1 MIKFISFVLVGG
13 AIGAGLGYF
22 GKCTSGSCPFTAN
35 PFRGAGFGAL
45 FGLLF
50 AFSTYGNPLQA
61 KASQAD
67 SSRLVVI
74 GESAELAALL
84 SSTSVPVLVDF
95 YADWCG
101 PCRRLAPEL
110 SAVADLWQDGA
121 KVVKVNVDK
130 HRDLAATYNVSG
142 IPDMRIFLNGVQ
154 KEQLVGYR
162 SRDAISERLSAAG
175 GVPGPGAKVEATV
188 EKKQTAAPVAS
199 DDKQKEDEMA
209 IVLKVGDKAPSF
221 ELKDQNGNGVT
232 LGQFAG
238 RKLLIYFYPKANT
251 PGCTSQSCAV
261 SESLSQL
268 GAAGVAAVGISP
280 DSPEKQKKFDE
291 KYKLGF
297 PLLAD
302 EDKTVAEAYGV
313 WGEKSMYGKPFLGI
327 VRSAFL
333 VGEDGTLLAV
343 RYKVSPGD
351 TVPFVQQALKP

>member
-1 MIKFISFVLVGG
+1 MIKFILFVLVGG

-22 GKCTSGSCPFTAN
+22 GKCTSGTCPFTAN

-61 KASQAD
+61 KAAQAD

-74 GESAELAALL
+74 GEAAELASLL
-84 SSTSVPVLVDF
+84 SSTTVPVLVDF

-121 KVVKVNVDK
+121 KIVKVNVDK
-130 HRDLAATYNVSG
+130 HRELAEKYGVNG
-142 IPDMRIFLNGVQ
+142 IPDMRIFVSGVE

-162 SRDAISERLSAAG
+162 GRDAISERLTAAG
-175 GVPGPGAKVEATV
+175 GVLGHG
-188 EKKQTAAPVAS
+188 EKLETTAKQTAAPVAS
-199 DDKQKEDEMA
+199 DNNQKEEEMA
-209 IVLKVGDKAPSF
+209 IVLKVGDKAPAF
-221 ELKDQNGNGVT
+221 ELKDQNGNVVSLT
-232 LGQFAG
+232 QFAG
-238 RKLLIYFYPKANT
+238 KKLLIYFYPKANT
-251 PGCTSQSCAV
+251 PGCTAQSCAV
-261 SESLSQL
+261 SESLAQL

-280 DSPEKQKKFDE
+280 DSPERQKKFDD
-291 KYKLGF
+291 KHSLGF

-302 EDKTVAEAYGV
+302 EEKTVAEAYGV

-333 VGEDGTLLAV
+333 VGEDGNLLAV

-351 TVPFVQQALKP
+351 TVPFVQQALK